1 MSPFDVYR
9 NYLALKKHFSDVK
22 YDYFRYN
29 GKTRASI
36 ESFNKRKDKYWY
48 EKTSRKLNDKE
59 VVDFFVAN
67 FVAASDPSSL
77 WIGELINTG
86 ETNYKEWT
94 RRQQSL
100 SYLFQQQSEE
110 LLLNNKL
117 EDVFNCLNGHPILL
131 KKFMGGFLSIE
142 TLVIYDRIFQFR
154 KNFDK
159 KLLDPV
165 WETVSLKIQKYTP
178 FLNNDVFQY
187 KKLLRQIVNE

>member
-9 NYLALKKHFSDVK
+9 NYLALKKHFSDKK
-22 YDYFRYN
+22 YDYFKYN

-36 ESFNKRKDKYWY
+36 ESFNNRRDKYWY

-59 VVDFFVAN
+59 VVDFFVSN

-86 ETNYKEWT
+86 ETNYKEWIK
-94 RRQQSL
+94 RQQSL
-100 SYLFQQQSEE
+100 SYLFRQQSEE
-110 LLLNNKL
+110 LLLNRKL

-131 KKFMGGFLSIE
+131 KKYMGGFLSIE
-142 TLVIYDRIFQFR
+142 TLVIYDRIFEFR

-165 WETVSLKIQKYTP
+165 WETVSLKIQKYNP

>member
-9 NYLALKKHFSDVK
+9 NYLALKKHFSDAK
-22 YDYFRYN
+22 YDYFKYN

-77 WIGELINTG
+77 WIGELISSG
-86 ETNYKEWT
+86 ETNYREWT
-94 RRQQSL
+94 KRQQSL
-100 SYLFQQQSEE
+100 SYLFRQQSEE

-117 EDVFNCLNGHPILL
+117 KDVFNCLNRHPILL